1 MLDGLDMIDLRERLP
16 VARWRIGQQAKRT
29 TVTAHYNG
37 PAIERQGRT
46 REEWIAHLRWIADY
60 HMNVTNAWKKWKSD
74 GICYHFAI
82 TPDGDIFQLRDL
94 DAELWHCAHP
104 QGNEHSL
111 AVHFPLGGN
120 QQPTGAA
127 WAAFEALADALVEE
141 FEMGGRGAVLGHS
154 DWGTSTCPG
163 PHIRRRLG
171 AYRDE
176 PPTEWY
182 RPARP
187 HRTLR
192 MTEVRQAPDGSKDV
206 ALVLP
211 AGEVVQIGALVRGRY
226 RAWVATG
233 AGFIDLAD
241 LEPIDEPAPRP
252 FAPRPISVH
261 TTIMGEPRGDA
272 GRILDV
278 ICSRPTGEYTRRDL
292 ADFIVPTYFQVCGA
306 VGVDPLIALAQVC
319 HETAN
324 FSSWWA
330 ARPRRNPAGLGVDRG
345 PSVVPYPG
353 NVPAAWDGAMWR
365 AGLSF
370 PTWCQHAIP
379 AHVGRLV
386 AYAVPPGQ
394 YTEAQ
399 RALVTYAL
407 SCRGLDEDLRGA
419 APTLVDLAGTW
430 AGDPAYAEKLVAW
443 AQRLRGEA

>member
-1 MLDGLDMIDLRERLP
+1 MLDLGIIDLREQLP
-16 VARWRIGQQAKRT
+16 VARWRIGQQRRKT

-37 PAIERQGRT
+37 PEVGQQGRA
-46 REEWIAHLRWIADY
+46 REAWVTHLRWIADY
-60 HMNVTNAWKKWKSD
+60 HMHTTNAWKTWNSD

-82 TPDGDIFQLRDL
+82 TPDGDVFQLRDL
-94 DAELWHCAHP
+94 DAELWHCGHE
-104 QGNEHSL
+104 QGNEYSL

-127 WAAFEALADALVEE
+127 WAAFEALADALVDEYK
-141 FEMGGRGAVLGHS
+141 MGGRAAVLGHS

-163 PHIRRRLG
+163 PHIRRRL
-171 AYRDE
+171 ADYRSE

-187 HRTLR
+187 YRVIRT
-192 MTEVRQAPDGSKDV
+192 TKVQQAPDGSKDV

-211 AGEVVQIGALVRGRY
+211 AGEMVQIGALVRGRY

-233 AGFIDLAD
+233 AGFVDLAD
-241 LEPIDEPAPRP
+241 LEPIDAPAPRP
-252 FAPRPISVH
+252 FVPRPISVH
-261 TTIMGEPRGDA
+261 TAIIGEPRGDA
-272 GRILDV
+272 GRMLDV
-278 ICSRPTGEYTRRDL
+278 ICSRDTGEYTRRDL
-292 ADFIVPTYFQVCGA
+292 ERFIIPTYFQVCAA
-306 VGVDPLIALAQVC
+306 VGVDPLIALAQTC
-319 HETAN
+319 HETAH
-324 FSSWWA
+324 FTSWWA

-353 NVPAAWDGAMWR
+353 NVPAAFDGAMWR

-370 PTWCQHAIP
+370 PTWCKHAIP

-386 AYAVPPGQ
+386 AYAVPPEQ

-399 RALVTYAL
+399 RALVDYAL
-407 SCRGLDEDLRGA
+407 SCRPLSDDLRGA
-419 APTLVDLAGTW
+419 APTLADLVGRW
-430 AGDPAYAEKLVAW
+430 ASDAQYAEKLVTW